1 MAMDDAIRLLI
12 VDDEAPF
19 LDALRERLELRE
31 FVVTTAPG
39 GREALDLCRTGK
51 FDVALID
58 LKMPGMDGR
67 ELLVQLKRA
76 GVDLEVVI
84 LTGHGSLDSA
94 VDCTKLGAFS
104 YLPKPVE
111 LDKLL
116 AILHQ
121 AYAERLRLRLETQQD
136 LQRQHLEDILAAA
149 QGESPLG
156 LLRRM
161 RRLDRGEPGDEA

>member
-1 MAMDDAIRLLI
+1 MDDPIRLLI
-12 VDDEAPF
+12 VDDEVPF
-19 LDALRERLELRE
+19 LNALRERLELRE
-31 FVVTTAPG
+31 FAVTTASG
-39 GREALDLCRTGK
+39 GREALELCRTGE

-67 ELLVQLKRA
+67 ELLAQLKQA

-84 LTGHGSLDSA
+84 LTGHGSLSSA
-94 VDCTKLGAFS
+94 VDCAKLGAFS

-111 LDKLL
+111 LEKLL
-116 AILHQ
+116 DTLHQ
-121 AYAERLRLRLETQQD
+121 ACAERLRLRLEAQQE
-136 LQRQHLEDILAAA
+136 RERHNLEEILAAA

-161 RRLDRGEPGDEA
+161 RRLDRGEPGDES

>member
-1 MAMDDAIRLLI
+1 MAMDDPIRLLI

-31 FVVTTAPG
+31 FAVTTAPG
-39 GREALDLCRTGK
+39 GREALDLCRTRN

-58 LKMPGMDGR
+58 LKMPGMDGQ
-67 ELLVQLKRA
+67 ELLARLKSA
-76 GVDLEVVI
+76 AVDLEVVI
-84 LTGHGSLDSA
+84 LTGHGSLTSA

-111 LDKLL
+111 LDRLL
-116 AILHQ
+116 ATLHQ
-121 AYAERLRLRLETQQD
+121 AYAERLRLRLEAQQE
-136 LQRQHLEDILAAA
+136 LQRQHLEEILGAA

-161 RRLDRGEPGDEA
+161 RRLDRGGPGDEA